1 MEFDLENEV
10 KDLVDDKQIEKA
22 IELAENELRKIAI
35 TDFHKVLNR
44 DFLNL
49 TNELVE
55 FISYFY
61 EKAKKKIKVKALYSE
76 MNGFTINYDLW
87 FLQLFGFESCGG
99 LDDTDWLA
107 DYEFTLDN
115 EAMVLQGFEDLQAV
129 YEDYMKNEKWTDKN
143 LERAMEICEV
153 IIVLRLQELF
163 KKSIELARQN
173 NLEWCIIPIFATAHD
188 NQILYS
194 SLP

>member
-1 MEFDLENEV
+1 MEFDLEDEV
-10 KDLVDDKQIEKA
+10 KDLVEGKQIDKA
-22 IELAENELRKIAI
+22 IELAENELRKISI
-35 TDFHKVLNR
+35 TDFHKVLSR
-44 DFLNL
+44 DFLHL
-49 TNELVE
+49 TNELIE

-61 EKAKKKIKVKALYSE
+61 EKAKKQIKVNALYSE

-87 FLQLFGFESCGG
+87 FIQLFAFESCGG

-115 EAMVLQGFEDLQAV
+115 EAMVLQGFKDIQAV

-143 LERAMEICEV
+143 LERAMEICEI

-163 KKSIELARQN
+163 KKSIELARLK
-173 NLEWCIIPIFATAHD
+173 NLEWCKIPVFATAHD

-194 SLP
+194 SLL